1 LAFLELVSKD
11 FENNGNIPSKF
22 TCDGDDIS
30 PQLSWDKT
38 PDGTKSFALSVEDPD
53 APMKTFIHWLV
64 YDIPEGSDRFE
75 QGRLVRDAKQV
86 MNDFGKE
93 AYGGPCPPSGIHRY
107 VFTVYALD
115 VEHLEA
121 VNKNNFFK
129 LVERYALDK
138 ANLTGLY
145 KRSTK

>member
-1 LAFLELVSKD
+1 MELVSKD

-30 PQLSWDKT
+30 PQLSWDKI

-86 MNDFGKE
+86 VNDFGKE
-93 AYGGPCPPSGIHRY
+93 AYGGPCPPSGIHKY
-107 VFTVYALD
+107 VFTVHALD

-129 LVERYALDK
+129 LVERHALDK